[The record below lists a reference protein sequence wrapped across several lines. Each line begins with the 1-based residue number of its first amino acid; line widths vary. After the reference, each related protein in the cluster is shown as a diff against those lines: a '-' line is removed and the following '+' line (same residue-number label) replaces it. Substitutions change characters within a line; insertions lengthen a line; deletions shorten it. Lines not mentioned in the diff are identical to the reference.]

1 MAREYTPKS
10 SSKGPKKE
18 RQSEGLDATS
28 LRWKTGVLIKLLD
41 AILED
46 ALWAD
51 GDGDGDGEHEQLQ
64 LIRNLYDYL
73 ILCIAIDNREVRQRV
88 SKLFGGV
95 IRRMVFDVK
104 EQTQT
109 QSQSQERQSDSDD
122 HNGNGKLHID
132 SSRVVSI

>member
-1 MAREYTPKS
+1 MG
-10 SSKGPKKE
+10 SKGPRKE
-18 RQSEGLDATS
+18 RLQSEGLDATS

-41 AILED
+41 AILDD

-95 IRRMVFDVK
+95 IRRMVFDAKGDSLEVK
-104 EQTQT
+104 EQTQ
-109 QSQSQERQSDSDD
+109 SHSDD
-122 HNGNGKLHID
+122 RNGH
-132 SSRVVSI
+132 